1 MMVRGGCLMRMHIQ
15 INTISTVF
23 LAVLLAFACC
33 DAALAKPRKLKTP
46 SSEMG
51 IKRNIDGAPTIR
63 LDHRARLMAK
73 PSRKRPTG
81 Q

>member
-1 MMVRGGCLMRMHIQ
+1 LMKIPTRLNMFF
-15 INTISTVF
+15 TAS

-33 DAALAKPRKLKTP
+33 NAASAKPRKLKTP

-63 LDHRARLMAK
+63 VDHRSKLMAK
-73 PSRKRPTG
+73 PSRKRPAG